1 MEESPKSDKTV
12 LANHLG
18 GGPHGIGDP
27 DDKSLRK
34 AEVEILIPQKMK
46 AKAKK
51 ERCAEEIK
59 GFGICAKEQ
68 GFMLPFNCR
77 NEGQLMKECLE
88 KAYTDQAFQEQC
100 KQEYLRERSEYRRTG
115 IRAKEQKKESAF

>member
-59 GFGICAKEQ
+59 GFGFVPKNKDSC
-68 GFMLPFNCR
+68 CR
-77 NEGQLMKECLE
+77 LIVGMRDN
-88 KAYTDQAFQEQC
+88 
-100 KQEYLRERSEYRRTG
+100 
-115 IRAKEQKKESAF
+115 